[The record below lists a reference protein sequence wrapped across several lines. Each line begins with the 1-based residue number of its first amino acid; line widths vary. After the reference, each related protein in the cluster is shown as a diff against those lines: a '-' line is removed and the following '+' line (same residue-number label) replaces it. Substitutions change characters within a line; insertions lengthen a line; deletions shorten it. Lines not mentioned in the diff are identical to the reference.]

1 MVLTAPVRAA
11 NQPSAKEQE
20 MHWVRMKQRALAA
33 AAAAAAACIA
43 LRASAA
49 VGADGSFALP
59 MTCWTAWLF
68 LPSAGLPRLLLSPA
82 RPPG

>member
-59 MTCWTAWLF
+59 MT
-68 LPSAGLPRLLLSPA
+68 
-82 RPPG
+82 

>member
-49 VGADGSFALP
+49 V
-59 MTCWTAWLF
+59 
-68 LPSAGLPRLLLSPA
+68 
-82 RPPG
+82 